1 MAAPQRARLRS
12 SKERVRDYALFV
24 VLVGP
29 NVALLLLFVYRPL
42 ADNIRLSF
50 FDWNVS
56 DPSARF
62 VGLSNY
68 TEWFTRSD
76 TRQIVFNTAVF
87 TGAAVVGSMVLGLA
101 LAMLLD
107 RPLRG
112 RNLVR
117 STVFAPFVIS
127 GAAVGLAAQFV
138 FDPHFGLIQDLLR
151 RIGVGV
157 PDFYQDARWA
167 LFMVTITYV
176 WKNLG
181 YTFVIY
187 LAALQGV
194 RRDLLEAAEIDGA
207 SRWAVFRR
215 VLLPQLRP
223 TTFFLSI
230 TVLINSLQVFDV
242 INVMTRGGPEGTG
255 TTTMVYQVYV
265 ETFRNFRAGYG
276 ATVAAAGRGC
286 DELGPGDGGDAVGDA
301 ADLAGLHRLAAADDK
316 GPHLG
321 RGQGIGMDPLNR
333 RQFLALAAAAA
344 GVTAGCAG
352 MGGGGSVKSGSGPID
367 FWSSHPGQSSA
378 AERELIG
385 RFQDR
390 FPTLSVKLIDA
401 GKDYDEVAQKFNAA
415 LIGTDVPDVV
425 LLDDRWWFHFAL
437 SGVLTALD
445 DLFGQVGVDTTDY
458 VDSLL
463 ADYEF
468 NGRHYAVPY
477 ARSTP
482 LFYYNK
488 AAWQQAGL
496 PDRGPQSWSEFD
508 EWGPEL
514 QRVVGAGRSAHGWA
528 NADLISWTFQG
539 PNWAFGGAYSDKWT
553 LTLTEPATIAAGN
566 FYRNSIHGKGYA
578 AVAND
583 IANEFATG
591 ILASAVASTGS
602 LAGITASARF
612 DFGAAP
618 LPTGPDAAPACP
630 TGGAGLAIPA
640 KLSEERKVNALK
652 FIAFVTNPTN
662 TAYFSQQTGYL
673 PVRKSA
679 VDDASERHYL
689 ADNPRARV
697 ALDQLPHTRTQD
709 YARVFL
715 PGGDRIISA
724 GLESIGLRGADVTK
738 TFTNIQKRLQVI
750 LDRQIMRKLAGH
762 G

>member
-1 MAAPQRARLRS
+1 
-12 SKERVRDYALFV
+12 
-24 VLVGP
+24 
-29 NVALLLLFVYRPL
+29 
-42 ADNIRLSF
+42 
-50 FDWNVS
+50 
-56 DPSARF
+56 
-62 VGLSNY
+62 
-68 TEWFTRSD
+68 
-76 TRQIVFNTAVF
+76 
-87 TGAAVVGSMVLGLA
+87 
-101 LAMLLD
+101 
-107 RPLRG
+107 
-112 RNLVR
+112 
-117 STVFAPFVIS
+117 
-127 GAAVGLAAQFV
+127 
-138 FDPHFGLIQDLLR
+138 
-151 RIGVGV
+151 
-157 PDFYQDARWA
+157 
-167 LFMVTITYV
+167 
-176 WKNLG
+176 
-181 YTFVIY
+181 
-187 LAALQGV
+187 
-194 RRDLLEAAEIDGA
+194 
-207 SRWAVFRR
+207 
-215 VLLPQLRP
+215 
-223 TTFFLSI
+223 
-230 TVLINSLQVFDV
+230 
-242 INVMTRGGPEGTG
+242 
-255 TTTMVYQVYV
+255 
-265 ETFRNFRAGYG
+265 
-276 ATVAAAGRGC
+276 
-286 DELGPGDGGDAVGDA
+286 
-301 ADLAGLHRLAAADDK
+301 
-316 GPHLG
+316 
-321 RGQGIGMDPLNR
+321 MDPLNR

-496 PDRGPQSWSEFD
+496 PDRGPRSWSEFD

>member
-1 MAAPQRARLRS
+1 MTPDRLRS
-12 SKERVRDYALFV
+12 SVGYAAMLLV
-24 VLVGP
+24 VTLIAGP
-29 NVALLLLFVYRPL
+29 LLFVFFTSFKDQPDIYAQPTSWWPLRWYPQNYRTATEQIPFWTFLRNSLIITSVL
-42 ADNIRLSF
+42 AVVKFTLGVLSAF
-50 FDWNVS
+50 GLVFV
-56 DPSARF
+56 RF
-62 VGLSNY
+62 PG
-68 TEWFTRSD
+68 R
-76 TRQIVFNTAVF
+76 TAVF
-87 TGAAVVGSMVLGLA
+87 LVIIAALMVPNQITVISNYALISHLGLRNTFA
-101 LAMLLD
+101 GIILPLAGVAFGTFLMRNHFLSLPAEIIEAARMDGARWWQLLLRVVLPMSRPTMVAVGVITVVNEWNEYLWPFLMSDDESVAPLPIGLTFLQQAEGVTNWGPVMAVTLLAMLPIL
-107 RPLRG
+107 
-112 RNLVR
+112 LV
-117 STVFAPFVIS
+117 FI
-127 GAAVGLAAQFV
+127 
-138 FDPHFGLIQDLLR
+138 
-151 RIGVGV
+151 
-157 PDFYQDARWA
+157 A
-167 LFMVTITYV
+167 L
-176 WKNLG
+176 
-181 YTFVIY
+181 
-187 LAALQGV
+187 
-194 RRDLLEAAEIDGA
+194 
-207 SRWAVFRR
+207 
-215 VLLPQLRP
+215 
-223 TTFFLSI
+223 
-230 TVLINSLQVFDV
+230 
-242 INVMTRGGPEGTG
+242 
-255 TTTMVYQVYV
+255 
-265 ETFRNFRAGYG
+265 
-276 ATVAAAGRGC
+276 
-286 DELGPGDGGDAVGDA
+286 
-301 ADLAGLHRLAAADDK
+301 H
-316 GPHLG
+316 
-321 RGQGIGMDPLNR
+321 R

-401 GKDYDEVAQKFNAA
+401 GKAYDEVAQKFNAA

-437 SGVLTALD
+437 IGVLTALD

-496 PDRGPQSWSEFD
+496 PDRGLQSWSEFD

>member
-1 MAAPQRARLRS
+1 ML
-12 SKERVRDYALFV
+12 LV
-24 VLVGP
+24 VTLIAGP
-29 NVALLLLFVYRPL
+29 LLFVFFTSFKDQPDIYAQPTSWWPLRWYPQNYRTATEQIPFWTFLRNSLIITSVL
-42 ADNIRLSF
+42 AVVKFTLGVLSAF
-50 FDWNVS
+50 GLVFV
-56 DPSARF
+56 RF
-62 VGLSNY
+62 PG
-68 TEWFTRSD
+68 R
-76 TRQIVFNTAVF
+76 TAVF
-87 TGAAVVGSMVLGLA
+87 LVIIAALMVPNQITVISNYALISHLGLRNTFA
-101 LAMLLD
+101 GIILPLAGVAFGTFLMRNHFLSLPAEIIEAARMDGARWWQLLLRVVLPMS
-107 RPLRG
+107 RPTM
-112 RNLVR
+112 V
-117 STVFAPFVIS
+117 
-127 GAAVGLAAQFV
+127 AVGV
-138 FDPHFGLIQDLLR
+138 
-151 RIGVGV
+151 
-157 PDFYQDARWA
+157 
-167 LFMVTITYV
+167 
-176 WKNLG
+176 
-181 YTFVIY
+181 
-187 LAALQGV
+187 
-194 RRDLLEAAEIDGA
+194 
-207 SRWAVFRR
+207 
-215 VLLPQLRP
+215 
-223 TTFFLSI
+223 I
-230 TVLINSLQVFDV
+230 TVVNEWNEYLWPFLMSDDESVAPLPIGLTFLQQA
-242 INVMTRGGPEGTG
+242 EGVT
-255 TTTMVYQVYV
+255 
-265 ETFRNFRAGYG
+265 NW
-276 ATVAAAGRGC
+276 
-286 DELGPGDGGDAVGDA
+286 GPGDGGDAVGDA

>member
-1 MAAPQRARLRS
+1 ML
-12 SKERVRDYALFV
+12 LV
-24 VLVGP
+24 VTLIAGP
-29 NVALLLLFVYRPL
+29 LLFVFFTSFKDQPDIYAQPTSWWPLRWYPQNYRTATEQIPFWTFLRNSLIITSVL
-42 ADNIRLSF
+42 AVVKFTLGVLSAF
-50 FDWNVS
+50 GLVFV
-56 DPSARF
+56 RF
-62 VGLSNY
+62 PG
-68 TEWFTRSD
+68 R
-76 TRQIVFNTAVF
+76 TAVF
-87 TGAAVVGSMVLGLA
+87 LVIIAALMVPNQITVISNYALISHLGLRNTFA
-101 LAMLLD
+101 GIILPLAGVAFGTFLMRNHFLSLPAEIIEAARMDGARWWQLLLRVVLPMS
-107 RPLRG
+107 RPTM
-112 RNLVR
+112 V
-117 STVFAPFVIS
+117 
-127 GAAVGLAAQFV
+127 AVGV
-138 FDPHFGLIQDLLR
+138 
-151 RIGVGV
+151 
-157 PDFYQDARWA
+157 
-167 LFMVTITYV
+167 
-176 WKNLG
+176 
-181 YTFVIY
+181 
-187 LAALQGV
+187 
-194 RRDLLEAAEIDGA
+194 
-207 SRWAVFRR
+207 
-215 VLLPQLRP
+215 
-223 TTFFLSI
+223 I
-230 TVLINSLQVFDV
+230 TVVNEWNEYLWPFLMSDDESVAPLPIGLTFLQQA
-242 INVMTRGGPEGTG
+242 E
-255 TTTMVYQVYV
+255 
-265 ETFRNFRAGYG
+265 
-276 ATVAAAGRGC
+276 GC

>member
-1 MAAPQRARLRS
+1 MTPDRLRS
-12 SKERVRDYALFV
+12 SVGYAAMLLV
-24 VLVGP
+24 VTLIAGP
-29 NVALLLLFVYRPL
+29 LLFVFFTSFKDQPDIYAQPTSWWPLRWYPQNYRTATEQIPFWTFLRNSLIITSVL
-42 ADNIRLSF
+42 AVVKFTLGVLSAF
-50 FDWNVS
+50 GLVFV
-56 DPSARF
+56 RF
-62 VGLSNY
+62 PG
-68 TEWFTRSD
+68 R
-76 TRQIVFNTAVF
+76 TAVF
-87 TGAAVVGSMVLGLA
+87 LVIIAALMVPNQITVISNYALISHLGLRNTFA
-101 LAMLLD
+101 GIILPLAGVAFGTFLMRNHFLSLPAEIIEAARMDGARWWQLLLRVVLPMS
-107 RPLRG
+107 RPTM
-112 RNLVR
+112 V
-117 STVFAPFVIS
+117 
-127 GAAVGLAAQFV
+127 AVGV
-138 FDPHFGLIQDLLR
+138 
-151 RIGVGV
+151 
-157 PDFYQDARWA
+157 
-167 LFMVTITYV
+167 
-176 WKNLG
+176 
-181 YTFVIY
+181 
-187 LAALQGV
+187 
-194 RRDLLEAAEIDGA
+194 
-207 SRWAVFRR
+207 
-215 VLLPQLRP
+215 
-223 TTFFLSI
+223 I
-230 TVLINSLQVFDV
+230 TVVNEWNEYLWPFLMSDDESVSDV
-242 INVMTRGGPEGTG
+242 S
-255 TTTMVYQVYV
+255 
-265 ETFRNFRAGYG
+265 
-276 ATVAAAGRGC
+276 AAGRGC

>member
-1 MAAPQRARLRS
+1 MTPDRLRS
-12 SKERVRDYALFV
+12 SVGYAAMLLV
-24 VLVGP
+24 VTLIAGP
-29 NVALLLLFVYRPL
+29 LLFVFFTSFKDQPDIYAQPTSWWPLRWYPQNYRTATEQIPFWTFLRNSLIITSVL
-42 ADNIRLSF
+42 AVVKFTLGVLSAF
-50 FDWNVS
+50 GLVFV
-56 DPSARF
+56 RF
-62 VGLSNY
+62 PG
-68 TEWFTRSD
+68 R
-76 TRQIVFNTAVF
+76 TAVF
-87 TGAAVVGSMVLGLA
+87 LVIIAALMVPNQITVISNYALISHLGLRNTFA
-101 LAMLLD
+101 GIILPLAGVAFGTFLMRNHFLSLPAEIIEAARMDGARWWQLLLRVVLPMS
-107 RPLRG
+107 RPTM
-112 RNLVR
+112 V
-117 STVFAPFVIS
+117 
-127 GAAVGLAAQFV
+127 AVGV
-138 FDPHFGLIQDLLR
+138 
-151 RIGVGV
+151 
-157 PDFYQDARWA
+157 
-167 LFMVTITYV
+167 
-176 WKNLG
+176 
-181 YTFVIY
+181 
-187 LAALQGV
+187 
-194 RRDLLEAAEIDGA
+194 
-207 SRWAVFRR
+207 
-215 VLLPQLRP
+215 
-223 TTFFLSI
+223 I
-230 TVLINSLQVFDV
+230 TVVNEWNEYLWPFLMSDDESVAPLPIGLTFLQQ
-242 INVMTRGGPEGTG
+242 G
-255 TTTMVYQVYV
+255 
-265 ETFRNFRAGYG
+265 
-276 ATVAAAGRGC
+276 GC

>member
-1 MAAPQRARLRS
+1 
-12 SKERVRDYALFV
+12 
-24 VLVGP
+24 
-29 NVALLLLFVYRPL
+29 
-42 ADNIRLSF
+42 
-50 FDWNVS
+50 
-56 DPSARF
+56 
-62 VGLSNY
+62 
-68 TEWFTRSD
+68 
-76 TRQIVFNTAVF
+76 
-87 TGAAVVGSMVLGLA
+87 
-101 LAMLLD
+101 
-107 RPLRG
+107 
-112 RNLVR
+112 
-117 STVFAPFVIS
+117 
-127 GAAVGLAAQFV
+127 
-138 FDPHFGLIQDLLR
+138 
-151 RIGVGV
+151 
-157 PDFYQDARWA
+157 
-167 LFMVTITYV
+167 
-176 WKNLG
+176 
-181 YTFVIY
+181 
-187 LAALQGV
+187 
-194 RRDLLEAAEIDGA
+194 
-207 SRWAVFRR
+207 
-215 VLLPQLRP
+215 
-223 TTFFLSI
+223 
-230 TVLINSLQVFDV
+230 
-242 INVMTRGGPEGTG
+242 
-255 TTTMVYQVYV
+255 
-265 ETFRNFRAGYG
+265 
-276 ATVAAAGRGC
+276 
-286 DELGPGDGGDAVGDA
+286 
-301 ADLAGLHRLAAADDK
+301 
-316 GPHLG
+316 
-321 RGQGIGMDPLNR
+321 MDPLNR

-618 LPTGPDAAPACP
+618 LPTGPEQRP
-630 TGGAGLAIPA
+630 
-640 KLSEERKVNALK
+640 
-652 FIAFVTNPTN
+652 
-662 TAYFSQQTGYL
+662 
-673 PVRKSA
+673 PVRRAVRGWRYRPSSPRSEKSTRSSSSHSSPTRRTPPTS
-679 VDDASERHYL
+679 ASKPAICRCASPPSTMPANGTIWRTIPVRGWRSTSCHTPGHKTTHGFSCPVVTGSSPP
-689 ADNPRARV
+689 AWNPSGCAE
-697 ALDQLPHTRTQD
+697 PT
-709 YARVFL
+709 
-715 PGGDRIISA
+715 
-724 GLESIGLRGADVTK
+724 
-738 TFTNIQKRLQVI
+738 
-750 LDRQIMRKLAGH
+750 
-762 G
+762 